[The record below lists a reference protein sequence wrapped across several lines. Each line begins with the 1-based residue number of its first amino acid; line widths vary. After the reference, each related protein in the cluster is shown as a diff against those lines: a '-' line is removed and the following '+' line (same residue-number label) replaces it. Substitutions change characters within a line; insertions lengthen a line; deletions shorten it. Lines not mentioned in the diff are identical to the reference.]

1 MVLNSLGVARTWL
14 RVLEG
19 RHQKPWGRGG
29 RNSSTQF
36 QVLTLFQTESK
47 TPYEDMYMTLSRVP
61 PPSCVLTHCHKR
73 SLVPRL
79 SPLPLLSEGEAGNMA
94 IVN

>member
-1 MVLNSLGVARTWL
+1 MG
-14 RVLEG
+14 G
-19 RHQKPWGRGG
+19 GGGGGGGG
-29 RNSSTQF
+29 RISSAQF

-47 TPYEDMYMTLSRVP
+47 TPYKDMYMTLSRVP

-79 SPLPLLSEGEAGNMA
+79 SPLPPSLVRERLGTRLL
-94 IVN
+94 

>member
-1 MVLNSLGVARTWL
+1 MAGKALLSF
-14 RVLEG
+14 
-19 RHQKPWGRGG
+19 K
-29 RNSSTQF
+29 
-36 QVLTLFQTESK
+36 VLTLFQTESM
-47 TPYEDMYMTLSRVP
+47 TPYKDMYSMTPYKDMYMTLSRVP

-79 SPLPLLSEGEAGNMA
+79 SLLPLLSEGEAGSKA

>member
-1 MVLNSLGVARTWL
+1 MVESFRRKASETWGGGRVGVAGIAL
-14 RVLEG
+14 LSF
-19 RHQKPWGRGG
+19 K
-29 RNSSTQF
+29 
-36 QVLTLFQTESK
+36 VLTLFQTESK
-47 TPYEDMYMTLSRVP
+47 TPYKDMYMTLSRVP

>member
-1 MVLNSLGVARTWL
+1 MVRS
-14 RVLEG
+14 LEG
-19 RHQKPWGRGG
+19 RHQKPGG
-29 RNSSTQF
+29 GGGGGGGGNSSAQF

-47 TPYEDMYMTLSRVP
+47 TPYKDMYMTLSHVP